1 MDRSIVIS
9 SDPDEGLARCY
20 HPANMTL
27 MTLFISLHVEVLNR
41 GLKSPDG
48 ECLITYTF
56 FYTYIQASNPNNLAL
71 RHACLDLDLRLP
83 LNLLSQSD
91 HIPL

>member
-9 SDPDEGLARCY
+9 SDPDEDLARCY

-27 MTLFISLHVEVLNR
+27 MTLLISLHVEVLNR

-48 ECLITYTF
+48 ECPITYTF
-56 FYTYIQASNPNNLAL
+56 FYTYIQASNPNNLAFS
-71 RHACLDLDLRLP
+71 HACLDLLRLP

>member
-9 SDPDEGLARCY
+9 SDPDEDLARSH

-27 MTLFISLHVEVLNR
+27 VSLHVEVLNR
-41 GLKSPDG
+41 ALKSPDG
-48 ECLITYTF
+48 ECPITYTF